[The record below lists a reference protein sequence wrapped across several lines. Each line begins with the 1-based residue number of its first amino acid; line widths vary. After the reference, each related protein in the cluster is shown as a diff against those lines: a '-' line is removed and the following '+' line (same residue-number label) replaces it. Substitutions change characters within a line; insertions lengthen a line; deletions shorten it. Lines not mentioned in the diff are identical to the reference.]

1 MEYKK
6 RFSEIKID
14 EEFVPKYVLEDGREV
29 AMKKNSAKLETIL
42 SELCLVYNEDLD
54 RPKVIRLG
62 DSLGRKKLMH

>member
-42 SELCLVYNEDLD
+42 SELCLVTE
-54 RPKVIRLG
+54 
-62 DSLGRKKLMH
+62 KLQ